1 MFLAEELGVAL
12 FLIVAGVIV
21 AVIIASIGHKKKVKE
36 AWTAVATKY
45 RFQYT
50 GNPSGGLS
58 GNVNGIFCNVSTV
71 TRGSGKNRSTYTV
84 YTAYVGAS
92 LPNGLSLTREGFFSK
107 VGKMFGGQ
115 DIQTGDRRLDDS
127 LIIKGQDTN
136 GIVRLLTIPQVR
148 DALMYFVAR
157 HPGMVINSGSLYFE
171 EHGTATKRDRM
182 SAAIDDLVYLSK
194 TLEAGMS
201 GPAPQ
206 SVPGSREPKPMPQVK
221 LDDLSGSAAAAEI
234 LMSSKSSESS
244 SEGIFSILNLS
255 PSPTDPNNEAANS
268 DPRSVE
274 IADKAADYQ
283 RQHLELSEAF
293 SSFKSTVENPTVR
306 KKAESTPAPSNAFD
320 APVNNDDVFAPTP
333 SAFDSPTV
341 ASEPSPVDTSTEAL
355 TSAASSDMCEG
366 DDDIYALIKELR
378 DVGFGGSRQDII
390 DKNNCVKFNLM
401 VYVDRIDST
410 FGFDTPDHLKDG
422 KTLEGHLS
430 SGEKVAVRFPKSM
443 NDRISKLHSGG
454 EFGVSGQV
462 TAWDDLF
469 KKIAIDYTE

>member
-1 MFLAEELGVAL
+1 MFLADSFGIIV
-12 FLIVAGVIV
+12 FLIIAGIVVAI
-21 AVIIASIGHKKKVKE
+21 IIASIGHKKKVQE
-36 AWTAVATKY
+36 AWTAIAAKY
-45 RFQYT
+45 RLKYM
-50 GNPSGGLS
+50 GNTSGGLS

-127 LIIKGQDTN
+127 LIIKGQDVS
-136 GIVRLLTIPQVR
+136 GIIRLLTIPQVR
-148 DALMYFVAR
+148 DALMYFIAR
-157 HPGMVINSGSLYFE
+157 HPGMVVTGGSLYFE
-171 EHGTATKRDRM
+171 EHGTATKSDRM
-182 SAAIDDLVYLSK
+182 SAAIDDLVYMSK
-194 TLEAGMS
+194 TLEAGVS

-206 SVPGSREPKPMPQVK
+206 PVPVSREPKAMLQIK
-221 LDDLSGSAAAAEI
+221 LDDLSGPSA
-234 LMSSKSSESS
+234 
-244 SEGIFSILNLS
+244 
-255 PSPTDPNNEAANS
+255 
-268 DPRSVE
+268 VE
-274 IADKAADYQ
+274 ITDKAADYQ

-293 SSFKSTVENPTVR
+293 SSFKSTIENPTVQ
-306 KKAESTPAPSNAFD
+306 KKTEPANNNAFASPTLSED
-320 APVNNDDVFAPTP
+320 IFAPTP

-341 ASEPSPVDTSTEAL
+341 APEPSPVDTSTEAL

-366 DDDIYALIKELR
+366 EDDIYALIKELK
-378 DVGFGGSRQDII
+378 DVDFGGSRQDII

>member
-1 MFLAEELGVAL
+1 MFLADIAGVA
-12 FLIVAGVIV
+12 FFFIFIGIVV
-21 AVIIASIGHKKKVKE
+21 AVVIASIGHKKKVQE
-36 AWTAVATKY
+36 AWASIAAKY
-45 RFQYT
+45 RMKYT
-50 GNPSGGLS
+50 GTARTGMS
-58 GNVNGIFCNVSTV
+58 GNINGIFCNINTV

-84 YTAYVGAS
+84 YTAYIGTA
-92 LPNGLSLTREGFFSK
+92 LPGGLSLTREGFFSK

-115 DIQTGDRRLDDS
+115 DIQTGDRRLDAS
-127 LIIKGQDTN
+127 LIIKGQDVS
-136 GIVRLLTIPQVR
+136 GIIRLLNIAQVR

-157 HPGMVINSGSLYFE
+157 HPGMVLTGGSLYFE

-194 TLEAGMS
+194 TFEAGMS

-206 SVPGSREPKPMPQVK
+206 PVPVSREPKPMLQVK
-221 LDDLSGSAAAAEI
+221 FDELIEPFKVGGGSAAAAEI
-234 LMSSKSSESS
+234 LMSTKVNDDEAKSGSS
-244 SEGIFSILNLS
+244 
-255 PSPTDPNNEAANS
+255 A
-268 DPRSVE
+268 VE
-274 IADKAADYQ
+274 IGEKAADYK

-306 KKAESTPAPSNAFD
+306 KKAE
-320 APVNNDDVFAPTP
+320 PVNNDAFASPTLNEDIFAPTP
-333 SAFDSPTV
+333 SAFDSPSV
-341 ASEPSPVDTSTEAL
+341 PEPNAVDTSTEAL
-355 TSAASSDMCEG
+355 TSGSSSDTCEG
-366 DDDIYALIKELR
+366 VDDIYALIKELK
-378 DVGFGGSRQDII
+378 DVGFGGNRQDII

-469 KKIAIDYTE
+469 KKVAIDYAE